1 MRRQGFTI
9 IELLVS
15 CAVLAIVSIYLTNML
30 TQQNRAYAVVDQV
43 TETQSSA
50 RAILDLLERELRGTA
65 GLTPEAA
72 AVCGADFTN
81 RPDVLFVTDG
91 EAYEFDGDDPT
102 SKFYDAAARVESG
115 FSGTGSGDVLRLASM
130 APDGKAFYDL
140 DADGTPDSD
149 FRPGGAV
156 IVIDIN
162 DPSRGAA
169 CGVIAAG
176 GVDVAG
182 RQVTVDFTMGGE
194 NGGLAALPLRAWAVP
209 AHRYSVD
216 AQNQL
221 LRDDLVLAADVED
234 LQLAYFF
241 DAVTADDEVDSNA
254 LEYPGTV
261 DGNVYAP
268 TDWDNTELREI
279 RFSFVVRSR
288 MADPNLPGA
297 VPQPLE
303 NHVPAAVPDGF
314 RRRVLT
320 ATVRPRN
327 VGHRLNLGFF

>member
-1 MRRQGFTI
+1 MRRDGFTLT
-9 IELLVS
+9 ELLIS
-15 CAVLAIVSIYLTNML
+15 IAVLGIVSVYLTNML

-43 TETQSSA
+43 TEAQSSG

-72 AVCGADFTN
+72 AVCGVDNTI
-81 RPDVLFVTDG
+81 RPDLLFVTDG
-91 EAYEFDGDDPT
+91 DAYAFDEDDPAT
-102 SKFYDAAARVESG
+102 KSYDAAAKISSG
-115 FSGTGSGDVLRLASM
+115 FTGTGTADVLRLSSM
-130 APDGKAFYDL
+130 APDGVAFYDL

-156 IVIDIN
+156 IVMDQN
-162 DPSRGAA
+162 NPSRGTA

-182 RQVTVDFTMGGE
+182 KQITVDFTAGGE
-194 NGGLAALPLRAWAVP
+194 NAGLASLPLTAWVVP
-209 AHRYSVD
+209 AHRYSVNL
-216 AQNQL
+216 QNQL
-221 LRDDLVLAADVED
+221 MRDDLVLADDVED

-241 DAVTADDEVDSNA
+241 DSVTADNEVDSDA

-261 DGNVYAP
+261 DGNVYAS
-268 TDWDNTELREI
+268 TDWDNSELREI
-279 RFSFVVRSR
+279 RFSFVVRTR
-288 MADPNLPGA
+288 LADPNLPGA

-303 NHVPAAVPDGF
+303 NHVPAAVADGF

-327 VGHRLNLGFF
+327 VGHRLEVDF

>member
-1 MRRQGFTI
+1 MRRDGFTLT
-9 IELLVS
+9 ELLIS
-15 CAVLAIVSIYLTNML
+15 IAVLGILSVYLTNML

-43 TETQSSA
+43 TEAQSSG
-50 RAILDLLERELRGTA
+50 RAILDLLERELRGTG

-72 AVCGADFTN
+72 AVCGVDNTVRA
-81 RPDVLFVTDG
+81 DVLFVTDG
-91 EAYEFDGDDPT
+91 ESYDFDADDPAL
-102 SKFYDAAARVESG
+102 KFYDAAAKVESG
-115 FSGTGSGDVLRLASM
+115 LTGTGNAEVLRLGSV

-149 FRPGGAV
+149 FRPGAGV
-156 IVIDIN
+156 IVMDIN
-162 DPSRGAA
+162 NPSRGAA
-169 CGVIAAG
+169 CGVIVAG

-182 RQVTVDFTMGGE
+182 RQITVDFTQGGE
-194 NGGLAALPLRAWAVP
+194 NPGMGTIPITAWAVP
-209 AHRYSVD
+209 AHRYTVNL
-216 AQNQL
+216 QNQL
-221 LRDDLVLAADVED
+221 MRDDLILAADVED

-241 DAVTADDEVDSNA
+241 DSVTLDDEVDSNA

-268 TDWDNTELREI
+268 TDWSNSDLREI
-279 RFSFVVRSR
+279 RFSFVTRSR
-288 MADPNLPGA
+288 LPDPNLPGA

-327 VGHRLNLGFF
+327 VGHRLEADF

>member
-1 MRRQGFTI
+1 MRRNNGFTLT
-9 IELLVS
+9 ELLIS
-15 CAVLAIVSIYLTNML
+15 MAVLGILSVYLTNML
-30 TQQNRAYAVVDQV
+30 TQQSRAYTVVDQV
-43 TETQSSA
+43 TEAQGSG

-72 AVCGADFTN
+72 AVCGVDNTN
-81 RPDVLFVTDG
+81 RADVLFVTDG
-91 EAYEFDGDDPT
+91 DAYEFDGDDPAF
-102 SKFYDAAARVESG
+102 KYYDAAAKIDSG
-115 FSGTGSGDVLRLASM
+115 LSAAGPGDVLRVASM
-130 APDGKAFYDL
+130 APDGQAFYDL
-140 DADGTPDSD
+140 DSDGTADSD

-156 IVIDIN
+156 IVMDIN
-162 DPSRGAA
+162 NPSRGTA
-169 CGVIAAG
+169 CGVIVAG

-182 RQVTVDFTMGGE
+182 KQLTVDFTNGAE
-194 NGGLAALPLRAWAVP
+194 NPGLASLPLTAWVVP
-209 AHRYSVD
+209 AHRYTVN

-221 LRDDLVLAADVED
+221 MRDDLRLADDVED

-241 DAVTADDEVDSNA
+241 DSVTADNEVDSNA

-261 DGNVYAP
+261 DGNVYDA
-268 TDWDNTELREI
+268 TDWDNSELREI

-288 MADPNLPGA
+288 MTDPNLPGA

-303 NHVPAAVPDGF
+303 NHAPAAVPDGF

-327 VGHRLNLGFF
+327 VGHRLEVEF